1 MISMVLSSSPIKLN
15 FQLQKSVNKSNNIK
29 IMLKIIK
36 QKLKNL
42 MYGFCMDWIELFSA
56 EKYCPFQSI
65 RLHQP
70 RATIKLLHYWREYRK
85 HTKWGGGIVYF
96 YFDVSDLL
104 FKQNFSI
111 FYVKI
116 VNMQMHKLK
125 LVIKRVNCK
134 DGNARFTTVHLNTL
148 SHYELDI
155 HVLVSV
161 NCLFSF
167 AVTLR
172 E

>member
-1 MISMVLSSSPIKLN
+1 M
-15 FQLQKSVNKSNNIK
+15 
-29 IMLKIIK
+29 
-36 QKLKNL
+36 
-42 MYGFCMDWIELFSA
+42 
-56 EKYCPFQSI
+56 
-65 RLHQP
+65 
-70 RATIKLLHYWREYRK
+70 
-85 HTKWGGGIVYF
+85 GGGIVYF